1 VGSAAAALTITAGV
15 NDSFTVNVD
24 GASAVI
30 TLAAGTY
37 ANAADLARE
46 VQSKVN
52 GASAIS
58 GAGNTVTVTESGGI
72 LTLTSERYGS
82 TSSVQISSGNALA
95 DLLGGTPVTTAGVD
109 VEGTINGTAGSGS
122 GQFLSDLGG
131 GASSGLKIEVTGGA
145 LGDRGTINF
154 SRGYAVQLDKLVT
167 DFLGTRGAI
176 TARTDG
182 INASIK
188 SLDQRRQQ
196 MQERLVGVETRI
208 RAQFTALDTL
218 IARMNTTS
226 QFLTQQLA
234 TLANLGSN

>member
-1 VGSAAAALTITAGV
+1 
-15 NDSFTVNVD
+15 
-24 GASAVI
+24 
-30 TLAAGTY
+30 
-37 ANAADLARE
+37 
-46 VQSKVN
+46 
-52 GASAIS
+52 
-58 GAGNTVTVTESGGI
+58 
-72 LTLTSERYGS
+72 
-82 TSSVQISSGNALA
+82 
-95 DLLGGTPVTTAGVD
+95 VD